1 MKSEDHKIVRDLGFS
16 LLAEGTILKIK
27 ADGYSMY
34 PSIKPGT
41 TIFIEPFKEYFNL
54 APGQIIALK
63 RESGFVVHRLIR
75 KETGGDKILYYTRG
89 DSCKYEDKPVTGDQ
103 IAGKVIRVEDRK
115 QRIREGSSLVTKPC
129 YFFNRNIVWFIL
141 KIKRIH
147 RFLITRPAGPITIL
161 MLFPI
166 PLCSLV
172 IPVAIGTF
180 VFFVVITHFTL
191 TTKCTTLENSGT
203 STIRTPSLLATPCP
217 QGGAQT
223 QKSLPACRSDSAG
236 RDLGVSYIV
245 GELRTSQRCTKNYI
259 MNTSVII
266 SETSGL
272 YESEI

>member
-1 MKSEDHKIVRDLGFS
+1 MKMKSEDHKIVRDLGFS

-129 YFFNRNIVWFIL
+129 YFFNRVIVWFIL

-166 PLCSLV
+166 PLCSFV

-180 VFFVVITHFTL
+180 VFF
-191 TTKCTTLENSGT
+191 CGNNSFYFNHKVYHLRELRNINHKN
-203 STIRTPSLLATPCP
+203 SFPSCHPLPP
-217 QGGAQT
+217 GG
-223 QKSLPACRSDSAG
+223 RSDSEVPACLPKRQRRQG
-236 RDLGVSYIV
+236 FR
-245 GELRTSQRCTKNYI
+245 GELYSR
-259 MNTSVII
+259 
-266 SETSGL
+266 
-272 YESEI
+272 

>member
-1 MKSEDHKIVRDLGFS
+1 MKMKSEDHKIVRDLGFS
-16 LLAEGTILKIK
+16 LLAEGTMLKIK

-41 TIFIEPFKEYFNL
+41 TIFIEAFKEYFNL

-129 YFFNRNIVWFIL
+129 YFFNRVIVWFIL

-172 IPVAIGTF
+172 MYLVLLCGNM
-180 VFFVVITHFTL
+180 TL
-191 TTKCTTLENSGT
+191 TGWCSNSKVPLGGFRGEFYSSTKDCMK
-203 STIRTPSLLATPCP
+203 
-217 QGGAQT
+217 Q
-223 QKSLPACRSDSAG
+223 
-236 RDLGVSYIV
+236 
-245 GELRTSQRCTKNYI
+245 
-259 MNTSVII
+259 TSVII